1 MIVVRQ
7 LSAPEQVNSKL
18 FPSIGAYITLSDNE
32 YVAVED
38 IDKYEANQPKNTHQS
53 SRNVQVVQPPRH
65 TVATDEDTDEEEST
79 FAIDIE
85 QSKQPSRILERRK
98 VKRQSLNICLETD
111 PINFD
116 GTDSGLITF
125 FEHYVSSQYVN
136 QIFKKCDVE
145 YISNVKELT
154 KILILCL
161 LIYKVKVFQIQ
172 NTMDDGQRRTDKMR
186 IQKEDFEP
194 IATYLSHWIIRE
206 YGQVMDENE
215 DQYERYDITITKESF
230 ASNMYCYLKKFVS
243 GSGA

>member
-1 MIVVRQ
+1 MGN
-7 LSAPEQVNSKL
+7 LCTSK
-18 FPSIGAYITLSDNE
+18 
-32 YVAVED
+32 
-38 IDKYEANQPKNTHQS
+38 ANQPKYKKNTHKS
-53 SRNVQVVQPPRH
+53 SRNVHVVQHTKH
-65 TVATDEDTDEEEST
+65 TVATDEDTDEEVHKLNRIGRIINYTDEEETSSSLE
-79 FAIDIE
+79 E
-85 QSKQPSRILERRK
+85 QKSRQPSPVLERRK
-98 VKRQSLNICLETD
+98 LKRQSLNICIETD
-111 PINFD
+111 PINID

-125 FEHYVSSQYVN
+125 FQKYVSSQYVN

-154 KILILCL
+154 KILTLCL